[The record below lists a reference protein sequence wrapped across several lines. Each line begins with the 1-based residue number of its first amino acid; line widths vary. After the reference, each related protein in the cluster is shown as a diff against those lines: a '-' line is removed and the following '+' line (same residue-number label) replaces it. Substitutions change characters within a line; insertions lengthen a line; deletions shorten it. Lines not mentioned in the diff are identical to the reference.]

1 MFFWTEEK
9 EEIYIL
15 KELVIIIKQYFPELI
30 NKFEGLTD
38 VRNQSYVKYR
48 MKVIFIVILMALM
61 CEIKSMHGL
70 TREFNTEEAIKNIA
84 PICKLELEDDRNRIP
99 NEEKVPAETYFLVRE
114 YYDEENANP
123 EATFS
128 IVTIDG
134 DKLIGTVGL
143 ERINQTHR
151 TTTLGIFIGDKE
163 FLNKGYGTEAIRL
176 LLDYGFNYMNLH
188 SIHLNLMSFNIRA
201 QKCYEK
207 CGFKETGR
215 IRESRFIN
223 GRYYDVITMD
233 ILANEFQGDYIKNK
247 NI

>member
-1 MFFWTEEK
+1 MKYFKKLIGERIYLSPRSIEDAEQFTEWLNDFETTDYLGRSDILTTLEGEK
-9 EEIYIL
+9 
-15 KELVIIIKQYFPELI
+15 
-30 NKFEGLTD
+30 
-38 VRNQSYVKYR
+38 KY
-48 MKVIFIVILMALM
+48 L
-61 CEIKSMHGL
+61 
-70 TREFNTEEAIKNIA
+70 
-84 PICKLELEDDRNRIP
+84 
-99 NEEKVPAETYFLVRE
+99 
-114 YYDEENANP
+114 EENSNP
-123 EATFS
+123 EATFV
-128 IVTIDG
+128 IVTLEDN
-134 DKLIGTVGL
+134 KMIGTVSL
-143 ERINQTHR
+143 ERINWINR
-151 TTTLGIFIGDKE
+151 TATLGIFIGDKE

-233 ILANEFQGDYIKNK
+233 ILANEFQGDYIRNK